1 LLANGDVLIAGG
13 KPSGTSFTDKTEL
26 YDSSAHNW
34 NATGPLSFRRAGH
47 LGVSLANGKVLIA
60 GGFNASFDFI
70 APSEIYD
77 PVNGNWQLTGAM
89 RTLRQSATATLL
101 RNGKVLA
108 AGGSANGGFLSSAE
122 LFDPSTGAWNFTGS
136 MHDLRWVAAAVLL
149 PDGKVLVAG
158 GAANISNFAPVRT
171 AELYDQATGIW
182 TPTGS
187 MSHERWAF
195 TLTLLPNGKVMAAG
209 GADTNGPLASVELY
223 DPVTGLWTAT
233 DSLQTRRS
241 SHSATLLANGT
252 VLVAGGMGV
261 TPIQSV
267 PPVDPVVASAEIYD
281 PANGQWTP
289 TGSMGQAR
297 QAHTATLLANG
308 KVLVAGGVSFFGGLF
323 PTSAEVYDPSTG
335 KWSPTL
341 PLTSGRTDHIATLLP
356 NGKVLI
362 AGGFNTSD
370 TGPSTELFDPARA
383 VAAPFLL
390 SQTTKLQ
397 TGAFQF
403 VFRNTPG
410 INFTVL
416 GTTNPVLAV
425 KEWTSAGTATEVSP
439 GHYLFTD
446 ATTDAPSRFYI
457 VRSQ

>member
-1 LLANGDVLIAGG
+1 
-13 KPSGTSFTDKTEL
+13 
-26 YDSSAHNW
+26 
-34 NATGPLSFRRAGH
+34 
-47 LGVSLANGKVLIA
+47 
-60 GGFNASFDFI
+60 
-70 APSEIYD
+70 
-77 PVNGNWQLTGAM
+77 
-89 RTLRQSATATLL
+89 
-101 RNGKVLA
+101 VLA

-136 MHDLRWVAAAVLL
+136 MHDQRWIAAAVLL

-158 GAANISNFAPVRT
+158 GANNVSNFAPVRT
-171 AELYDQATGIW
+171 AELYNQATGIW

-187 MSHERWAF
+187 MNHERRAF
-195 TLTLLPNGKVMAAG
+195 TLTLLPNGKVMAVG
-209 GADTNGPLASVELY
+209 GSDTNGPLVSVELY
-223 DPVTGLWTAT
+223 DPTTGIWTPT
-233 DSLQTRRS
+233 SSLQSPRD
-241 SHSATLLANGT
+241 SHTATLLPNGT
-252 VLVAGGMGV
+252 VLVAGGLGGIQ
-261 TPIQSV
+261 TQSV

-281 PANGQWTP
+281 PATGQWTP

-297 QAHTATLLANG
+297 EAHTATLLTNG
-308 KVLVAGGVSFFGGLF
+308 KVLVAGGESFFGGLF
-323 PTSAEVYDPSTG
+323 PTGAEVYDPSTG

-341 PLTSGRTDHIATLLP
+341 PLTSGRSDHIATLLP

-370 TGPSTELFDPARA
+370 TGPSTELFDPASA

-390 SQTTKLQ
+390 SQPTKLA

-403 VFRNTPG
+403 TFRNTPG

-416 GTTNPVLAV
+416 STANLGLGVN
-425 KEWTSAGTATEVSP
+425 EWTSAATPTEVSP